1 MEEMQQIT
9 IEQWMSWREDIRE
22 KLKETAG
29 NFVYI
34 GYRLKQIRDSGMY
47 GGAEDI
53 FAFAQKEYGL
63 GKSTVSRFIAINE
76 KFSEGGNSTELKA
89 EYSRIGSSKLAEM
102 LTLTDSEC
110 RLITEQATVKD
121 IRDLK
126 NFSRQQADGVPGD
139 MQAAP
144 AGLTPLQKCI
154 VEYFRD
160 KKSVLNGAIEA
171 YHQGGLKT
179 AAGLINPAGYA
190 TYKKGLIFLF
200 LYDYSTGVKYK
211 QLGREEAVE
220 MSWEEFLMETD
231 GIFGAAWE
239 TGEDPWEAYYRARE
253 EGPEKAV
260 ETCKGQDAADSVA
273 TSQQASG
280 TEETVPQEE
289 LPEAGDGIKDG
300 ESQEACGQEDP
311 EEGQEEEQEE
321 EAGQPEAEE
330 ELPEA
335 EYDPYR
341 TEGNPTEAEESPE
354 AEDGTEEDPPEAE
367 ESPEAE
373 TPAEREG
380 IASRRKEETAKT
392 IAGYRSAIQNTMKMM
407 QSRYDEGDWAGFIE
421 KAKDAIWR
429 AEHIRKLEEDMGYE

>member
-89 EYSRIGSSKLAEM
+89 EYRSIGSSKLAEM

-126 NFSRQQADGVPGD
+126 NFSRQQADSVPGD
-139 MQAAP
+139 MQAGGS
-144 AGLTPLQKCI
+144 GLTPLQKCI

-171 YHQGGLKT
+171 YHQDGLKT

-220 MSWEEFLMETD
+220 MSWEEFLAEVD
-231 GIFGAAWE
+231 CIFGAAWE
-239 TGEDPWEAYYRARE
+239 TGEDPWEAYYRAQE
-253 EGPEKAV
+253 EEPEKAV
-260 ETCKGQDAADSVA
+260 ETCKGQDAAEPVA

-280 TEETVPQEE
+280 TEGDAPEEE
-289 LPEAGDGIKDG
+289 LPEAEYDPDRTEEDPP
-300 ESQEACGQEDP
+300 ESEDDP

-321 EAGQPEAEE
+321 ETGQPEAEE

-335 EYDPYR
+335 EYGPDR
-341 TEGNPTEAEESPE
+341 
-354 AEDGTEEDPPEAE
+354 TEEDLPEAGDG
-367 ESPEAE
+367 PEAE
-373 TPAEREG
+373 TPAEEEG

-392 IAGYRSAIQNTMKMM
+392 IAGYRSAIKNTMKIM
-407 QSRYDEGDWAGFIE
+407 QFRYAEGDWAGLIE
-421 KAKDAIWR
+421 KAKDIIWR
-429 AEHIRKLEEDMGYE
+429 AEHIRKLEEDMGHE